1 MTSQT
6 IAVIGGIVL
15 PLLVAIV
22 TRADAP
28 PAVKAVV
35 NGLLA
40 AVAAWVATVIPGT
53 PIDLKSAL
61 VTIGIAWGTSI
72 ASYFGLWKPSGVT
85 DAVASATSNFGVGK
99 PQ

>member
-61 VTIGIAWGTSI
+61 VTDRKSTRLNS
-72 ASYFGLWKPSGVT
+72 SHVSESRMPS
-85 DAVASATSNFGVGK
+85 SA
-99 PQ
+99 